1 MLELIEQRIADI
13 QLLIDLIAAA
23 ELKTAEIMMTV
34 MANDATIAIIAAP
47 AVDMTDGSIELLT
60 SDTTTATNALN
71 TEQGRID
78 TAVTDIMTNAN
89 FIIQQQMD
97 IVALAARIDAMAAS
111 GDFYGTNSQA
121 LTFDM
126 NSGVVDGAEFCVP
139 TGVPFEFYSSMSTM
153 SQINGA
159 VSALQLVKAS
169 DPTTVI
175 VESSQDEMLNT
186 LDMRDHNYSINYK
199 GVGDGSPFQVYYSA
213 VQGAG

>member
-78 TAVTDIMTNAN
+78 QAVTDITTNA
-89 FIIQQQMD
+89 
-97 IVALAARIDAMAAS
+97 
-111 GDFYGTNSQA
+111 
-121 LTFDM
+121 
-126 NSGVVDGAEFCVP
+126 
-139 TGVPFEFYSSMSTM
+139 
-153 SQINGA
+153 
-159 VSALQLVKAS
+159 SAI
-169 DPTTVI
+169 T
-175 VESSQDEMLNT
+175 
-186 LDMRDHNYSINYK
+186 
-199 GVGDGSPFQVYYSA
+199 
-213 VQGAG
+213 